1 MAQLAGSSRGANL
14 TMKRGLASA
23 QGEGGPPRRSLPD
36 RCPGGCLRRARR
48 RLGSLR
54 NTFPFQP
61 GQSGA
66 LLSLD
71 GRVCL
76 DYVSQ
81 PQAFARLYPKLL
93 EGYLL
98 DAMESLDGKAAGDP
112 EAFLTAIAEAPR
124 SRGDSTGLGEDVRLR
139 GESIV
144 GSGLELDGELLQL
157 CAFSSERT
165 SNADRTP
172 KPSAVVTNGGRRAD

>member
-1 MAQLAGSSRGANL
+1 MERGVAQSEVWEALSEKAYRLDVHSPTGAQADVFDAHE
-14 TMKRGLASA
+14 R
-23 QGEGGPPRRSLPD
+23 D
-36 RCPGGCLRRARR
+36 
-48 RLGSLR
+48 LGSLR
-54 NTFPFQP
+54 KAFPLQP

-66 LLSLD
+66 LLALE
-71 GRVCL
+71 GRFCL

-98 DAMESLDGKAAGDP
+98 DAIESLDGKAAGDP

-124 SRGDSTGLGEDVRLR
+124 SRGDSAGLGEDVRLR
-139 GESIV
+139 GESLV

-157 CAFSSERT
+157 CAFSSANGEGRT
-165 SNADRTP
+165 RIAR
-172 KPSAVVTNGGRRAD
+172 PSRRV